1 MASKVSVEW
10 FGDGFQD
17 YMKAANAKC
26 LSKVAIS
33 LLSIMKA
40 TVTGKGG
47 FVGAG
52 TRKHHTPSSPGNPPA
67 VDTGHY
73 RRSIQMD
80 ATGLSRP
87 NPFVLVGSNVKYG
100 PYLEFGT
107 RNMQARPHWRPTLKK
122 KGNKLI
128 GLYMQCLTKE
138 VNRFKGAK

>member
-1 MASKVSVEW
+1 MAGKVSVEW
-10 FGDGFQD
+10 HGDKLTKHMQ
-17 YMKAANAKC
+17 AANAKC
-26 LSKVAIS
+26 LSKVAIN
-33 LLSIMKA
+33 LVAIMKA

-47 FVGAG
+47 SVGAG
-52 TRKHHTPSSPGNPPA
+52 TRKHHTPSSPGNPPS

-80 ATGLSRP
+80 GTGLSRP

-122 KGNKLI
+122 KGNKLVDI
-128 GLYMQCLTKE
+128 YSQCMAKE
-138 VNRFKGAK
+138 VDKFKGVK